1 MKKVLSV
8 FMVLVF
14 AVSCLSSASAVE
26 NSDPNENIQELFSN
40 SIPIE
45 SDVPGQYQFIAYHEP
60 VQTRSASQQK
70 AVTTFTIVPGNEEE
84 AQLLDAITRTGGGSN
99 YKYQWDNSGGVKI
112 YSTIYYTDHGDTIS
126 LDRVTGGYDKADRSL
141 TIVSQALTMGATD
154 PAHTQNQTKY
164 PSGSSWSYNAPSSWV
179 AVDNIQGFVQYM
191 GAYYRVDIKRSGSP
205 WRVELINN
213 LLNQGFWPEHERH

>member
-26 NSDPNENIQELFSN
+26 NSDPNENIQELFLN
-40 SIPIE
+40 SSPIE

-154 PAHTQNQTKY
+154 
-164 PSGSSWSYNAPSSWV
+164 
-179 AVDNIQGFVQYM
+179 FVQYM

>member
-1 MKKVLSV
+1 
-8 FMVLVF
+8 MVLVF

-26 NSDPNENIQELFSN
+26 NSDPNENIQELFLN

-99 YKYQWDNSGGVKI
+99 YKYQWDNIPTTAIPFPLTVLPVAMTRLTEASRLYLKLLLWERQTPRTPRTKPNILPVPLGVIMHPPVGSLSIIFKALSNI
-112 YSTIYYTDHGDTIS
+112 WGPIIALISNGAVVHGE
-126 LDRVTGGYDKADRSL
+126 
-141 TIVSQALTMGATD
+141 
-154 PAHTQNQTKY
+154 
-164 PSGSSWSYNAPSSWV
+164 WS
-179 AVDNIQGFVQYM
+179 
-191 GAYYRVDIKRSGSP
+191 
-205 WRVELINN
+205 
-213 LLNQGFWPEHERH
+213 

>member
-1 MKKVLSV
+1 
-8 FMVLVF
+8 MVLVF

-26 NSDPNENIQELFSN
+26 NSDPNENIQELFLN

-99 YKYQWDNSGGVKI
+99 YKYQWDNSGGVKNFI
-112 YSTIYYTDHGDTIS
+112 LLYIIPTTAIPFPLTVLPVAMTRLTEASRLYLKLLLWERQTPRTPRTKPNILPVPLGVIMHPPVGSLSIIFKALSNIWGPIIALISNGAVVHGE
-126 LDRVTGGYDKADRSL
+126 
-141 TIVSQALTMGATD
+141 
-154 PAHTQNQTKY
+154 
-164 PSGSSWSYNAPSSWV
+164 WS
-179 AVDNIQGFVQYM
+179 
-191 GAYYRVDIKRSGSP
+191 
-205 WRVELINN
+205 
-213 LLNQGFWPEHERH
+213 